1 MEERSICVL
10 DMNTIGLF
18 NYLTELD
25 EEQKQR
31 KQEIDRVID
40 RIHKERFKHP
50 TSITFTTSFELTEEE
65 REYIKRKVFCG
76 SLDMISEDPT

>member
-1 MEERSICVL
+1 ML

-40 RIHKERFKHP
+40 RIQKERFKNP
-50 TSITFTTSFELTEEE
+50 ASITFTVSFELTKEEW
-65 REYIKRKVFCG
+65 EYIKRKTFCG
-76 SLDMISEDPT
+76 NLDMISGDLV

>member
-1 MEERSICVL
+1 ML

-31 KQEIDRVID
+31 KQEIDKVID

-50 TSITFTTSFELTEEE
+50 ASITFTTSFELTEEE

-76 SLDMISEDPT
+76 NLDMISEDPV